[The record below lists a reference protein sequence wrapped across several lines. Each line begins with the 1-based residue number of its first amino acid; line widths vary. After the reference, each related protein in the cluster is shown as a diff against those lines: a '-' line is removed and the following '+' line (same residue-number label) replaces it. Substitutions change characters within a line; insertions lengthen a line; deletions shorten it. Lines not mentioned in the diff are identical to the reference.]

1 VSFQILDIVL
11 YGFNRERR
19 IISLRPGELNIITGG
34 QRTGKTALIEIID
47 YCLGS
52 SECTIPEGV
61 IRRAVEWVGVRLQ
74 VAEGQA
80 FVGRR
85 LPRSGERSSS
95 DVYYDLQVNLVLP
108 EYSVLRQTTNP
119 QALEDL
125 LSQHAGIRENIHQ
138 PPEGQTRRPLS
149 ANIRHA
155 LFFSFQQQGEIIS
168 NRHLFHKQSE
178 QFIPQAIKDVLP
190 YFLGVVDDDYIA
202 KLDELRRLRQSLRG
216 LERRLT
222 EYEGI
227 RGHGINKA
235 QALVFEAQDLGL
247 YTANT
252 SPEA

>member
-11 YGFNRERR
+11 YGFNRQRR
-19 IISLRPGELNIITGG
+19 ILSLRPGELNIITGASK
-34 QRTGKTALIEIID
+34 TGKTALIEIID

-95 DVYYDLQVNLVLP
+95 DVYYDLQVNLVPP
-108 EYSVLRQTTNP
+108 EYSALRQTTNP
-119 QALEDL
+119 QALEGL
-125 LSQHAGIRENIHQ
+125 LSQHAGITENIHQ

-155 LFFSFQQQGEIIS
+155 LFFSFQQQSEIVS

-178 QFIPQAIKDVLP
+178 QFIPQTIKDVLP
-190 YFLGVVDDDYIA
+190 YFLGVVCYRIF
-202 KLDELRRLRQSLRG
+202 
-216 LERRLT
+216 
-222 EYEGI
+222 
-227 RGHGINKA
+227 
-235 QALVFEAQDLGL
+235 LV
-247 YTANT
+247 
-252 SPEA
+252 S